1 MLDVSLHPCP
11 FCGHMPSRVT
21 VRPATRTSP
30 PLHGI
35 ACPRC
40 GVRMTD
46 EFFDDLTLRWNSRVQ
61 APFGP
66 LSPGRAVY
74 SIEHRHNDLER
85 GVSQ

>member
-11 FCGHMPSRVT
+11 FCGHMPNRVT

-46 EFFDDLTLRWNSRVQ
+46 EFFDDLTLR
-61 APFGP
+61 
-66 LSPGRAVY
+66 
-74 SIEHRHNDLER
+74 
-85 GVSQ
+85 